1 MSKRDYERALSIL
14 GDVWDVIGGPERR
27 ALAWFC
33 FKLFSDGRTQADTG
47 RKSFDAELFDKELEK
62 LDDRFNRRTFGL
74 HRMRVQD
81 TPMS

>member
-33 FKLFSDGRTQADTG
+33 FKLFSDGREHFEPG
-47 RKSFDAELFDKELEK
+47 KGFDAELFDKELEK